1 MNSSLKRWSNLAGE
15 RKFIRESTNRIL
27 IKEFLIKKVE
37 GAGFGGMTIQRTPMG
52 TRINMVVERP
62 GMVIGK
68 GGSKIKQI
76 TADIREKFDV
86 DNPQIEIQEAGSKA
100 SLNAQIMAEKLAEA
114 LERGWH
120 FRRAGHSTVRRIM
133 GAGGK
138 GCQVVIA
145 GKLTGS
151 RHRTEKFTQ
160 GHIKY
165 CGETAKQVMDRGFAV
180 AKLKAGV
187 LGVKVSIMKPDSKLP
202 DEIDIVSPKKEKKEK
217 KPSKKEKKEEKEQ
230 PSKKEKSAPSE
241 KKEETKEKPSE
252 TDIHK
257 LTEIP
262 GIGPSI
268 VKKFEKAGV
277 TSLEEVF
284 EMNAEDLA
292 AIEGIGRK
300 TAETI
305 IKELKKILE

>member
-1 MNSSLKRWSNLAGE
+1 MAGE

-52 TRINMVVERP
+52 TRINIIVERP

-76 TADIREKFDV
+76 TSDIREKFDV
-86 DNPQIEIQEAGSKA
+86 DNPQIEIQEAGSSA
-100 SLNAQIMAEKLAEA
+100 ALNAQIMAEKLAEA

-133 GAGGK
+133 GAGAK

-145 GKLTGS
+145 GKITGS

-187 LGVKVSIMKPDSKLP
+187 LGVKVGIMKPDAILP
-202 DEIDIVSPKKEKKEK
+202 DEIDILVPKSPKKDKEGKSSEKTKKEK
-217 KPSKKEKKEEKEQ
+217 
-230 PSKKEKSAPSE
+230 
-241 KKEETKEKPSE
+241 TKEKPVEKKSE
-252 TDIHK
+252 IKEEKKTDIHK

-262 GIGPSI
+262 GVGPSLI
-268 VKKFEKAGV
+268 KKFEKAGV
-277 TSLEEVF
+277 HSLEEVF
-284 EMNAEDLA
+284 EMDAEDLSS
-292 AIEGIGRK
+292 IEGIGKK
-300 TAETI
+300 TAENI